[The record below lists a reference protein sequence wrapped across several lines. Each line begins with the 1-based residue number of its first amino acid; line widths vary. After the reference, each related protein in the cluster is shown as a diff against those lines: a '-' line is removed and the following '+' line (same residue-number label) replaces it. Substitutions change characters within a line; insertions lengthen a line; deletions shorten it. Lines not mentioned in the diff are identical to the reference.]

1 MLISAVIPIMTIYR
15 LPHGQ
20 YGYRGHVINLPQ
32 DLTTF
37 ATSLP
42 RLPKELDILIV
53 RKEGPDC
60 THRDFRV
67 RKSVVLGAL
76 LWLKH
81 HNKYYRNVNID
92 YDSLSELP
100 EDGNL
105 SGLTGIKTSRNV
117 EEDRPLLEND
127 ENSYDA
133 ESFVPIAA
141 QKLTELEAVKKSVA
155 DGQKSSP
162 RNIVPWPPRADA
174 PINEFVTEGY
184 ISCAFPTLFP
194 TGAGDFLAP
203 QERVVTVGNYFK
215 HLMRYDDGRFARHP
229 RFRYFAL
236 NSEMRW
242 RALQTGR
249 VYIKQHPSDAR
260 LSLDELW
267 RRTVQQ
273 EGDALCQQP
282 SWN

>member
-1 MLISAVIPIMTIYR
+1 MLISAVIPIMTIYW

-53 RKEGPDC
+53 RKEGSDC

-92 YDSLSELP
+92 YDSLKELP

-117 EEDRPLLEND
+117 
-127 ENSYDA
+127 
-133 ESFVPIAA
+133 
-141 QKLTELEAVKKSVA
+141 
-155 DGQKSSP
+155 G
-162 RNIVPWPPRADA
+162 
-174 PINEFVTEGY
+174 
-184 ISCAFPTLFP
+184 
-194 TGAGDFLAP
+194 
-203 QERVVTVGNYFK
+203 
-215 HLMRYDDGRFARHP
+215 
-229 RFRYFAL
+229 
-236 NSEMRW
+236 
-242 RALQTGR
+242 
-249 VYIKQHPSDAR
+249 
-260 LSLDELW
+260 
-267 RRTVQQ
+267 
-273 EGDALCQQP
+273 
-282 SWN
+282 